1 MSPDQKPGTFV
12 RVKQRVPAYVHWL
25 TSGREDPLLGHK
37 RSGTILKL
45 NYEERKALVAIR
57 SHQTASLVSL
67 WVPVSAL
74 DILQPLAKTTNA
86 PVSRLRMLRELEY
99 AAVTLHSQ
107 ETILATI
114 TQSRELTPYAM
125 QLLFSVP
132 LSEDRMTL
140 LKLLCTEC
148 IRMPVHHK
156 NDLSSFQDSN
166 YSYIQFPGP
175 TVVTQPKFSALMS
188 LLRRWFLSKVEVVTP
203 TDAGP
208 AGASKKAKA
217 KKKASKKAQKGTEAP
232 KTHTGASE
240 GYQLDP
246 LTLGKEIMTQVLA
259 SLDLL
264 PSQGLQD
271 QLPEE
276 DAKKAES
283 EETLSEMD
291 FIYHLEPP
299 FNMHLQSS
307 HSTHMTVVVCAT
319 GEDTGFP
326 SFTLYPDEERKQRPL
341 AKVGSESVGCVYV
354 SSSECWMNTTAT
366 AAHGMDVE
374 EVNICLYPCGDLV
387 TPVEEARSGCNVPFI
402 WAMLNCLFDVGHEL
416 VLGLSAASVA
426 AGTDSHDQPASCC
439 LLDERKVEF
448 VSWITGH
455 RRLMTSLFGAV
466 VSKENL
472 GCSAYFIQ
480 LLTKYV
486 MLCHEA
492 AKVTC
497 TFCSASNMKSSAGET
512 RDTPTGCEVLHKNM
526 SVLKE
531 EFAVQVEGL
540 KPLLNRWLEYSS
552 NSPVH
557 KGARADTHFVRPAFE
572 LVLALSLLTRHEK
585 KDRLVE
591 AFSDKRS
598 RQLFLLR
605 KDALLGVLCMIDTL
619 TSHGRPPQEMLNQ
632 FTITLVHPP
641 VIKESSHPCVTPFL
655 PCHIHPFLP

>member
-1 MSPDQKPGTFV
+1 MQ
-12 RVKQRVPAYVHWL
+12 QRVPAYIHWL
-25 TSGREDPLLGHK
+25 TAGREDPLLGHK
-37 RSGTILKL
+37 RSGTVLKL
-45 NYEERKALVAIR
+45 NYEKRRALVAIR
-57 SHQTASLVSL
+57 SHLTASLVSL
-67 WVPVSAL
+67 WVPVSSL
-74 DILQPLAKTTNA
+74 DILQPLAQITNA

-148 IRMPVHHK
+148 IRMPVHHQ

-175 TVVTQPKFSALMS
+175 TVATQPKFTALIA
-188 LLRRWFLSKVEVVTP
+188 LLRSWFLSTVETAHDDNSASP
-203 TDAGP
+203 PP
-208 AGASKKAKA
+208 ATKKQKA
-217 KKKASKKAQKGTEAP
+217 KKKAAKKAQKETTADASASKQKSGTA
-232 KTHTGASE
+232 E
-240 GYQLDP
+240 GYRLDP
-246 LTLGKEIMTQVLA
+246 LTLGKQIMVQVLA
-259 SLDLL
+259 SLDAL
-264 PSQGLQD
+264 PSQLLPD
-271 QLPEE
+271 QPPS
-276 DAKKAES
+276 DSKRPES
-283 EETLSEMD
+283 EETLSEVD

-299 FNMHLQSS
+299 FNAHLQSPR
-307 HSTHMTVVVCAT
+307 STHMTVVACT
-319 GEDTGFP
+319 TSDDSGFP
-326 SFTLYPDEERKQRPL
+326 AFTLYADEEKKQRPL

-354 SSSECWMNTTAT
+354 SSSECWMHTTAT

-387 TPVEEARSGCNVPFI
+387 TPVEEARSGCNVPFV

-416 VLGLSAASVA
+416 VLALSARSMA
-426 AGTDSHDQPASCC
+426 AQAGADPKARAACAC
-439 LLDERKVEF
+439 VLDREKVEF
-448 VSWITGH
+448 VGWLTGH
-455 RRLMTSLFGAV
+455 RQLMGSLFRAV
-466 VSKENL
+466 VANESL

-497 TFCSASNMKSSAGET
+497 SFCAAPTTTPAGGEEKTASGSAI
-512 RDTPTGCEVLHKNM
+512 GCEVLHQHM
-526 SVLKE
+526 ETLKE
-531 EFAVQVEGL
+531 EFCRHVEGL

-572 LVLALSLLTRHEK
+572 LVLALSLLTRNQK

-591 AFSDKRS
+591 AFTDKRS

-605 KDALLGVLCMIDTL
+605 KEALLGVLCMIDTL
-619 TSHGRPPQEMLNQ
+619 TSPGLPPQEMLNQ

-641 VIKESSHPCVTPFL
+641 VIKESSHPYV
-655 PCHIHPFLP
+655 